1 MLQPLIDLPLT
12 KQNQNQNLRNYGE
25 KIHLVMS
32 RTSCVR
38 KYPSLPLKTAGAM
51 QTLPGPMAIVFRL
64 GSPKR
69 FRTFPGAGADLFET
83 PVLILAR
90 FSLNSPI
97 FSFFPLC
104 SRGKKRGPLQ
114 ESDSPVK
121 LTWIKKIYRPSH
133 PAVLPFLRC
142 FPSHRFS
149 GMPISLIVGSLH

>member
-12 KQNQNQNLRNYGE
+12 KQDQNQNQNLRNYGGE
-25 KIHLVMS
+25 IHLVMS

-51 QTLPGPMAIVFRL
+51 QTFPGPMAIVFRL

-97 FSFFPLC
+97 FLFPFLLT
-104 SRGKKRGPLQ
+104 REKKKRGPLQ

-121 LTWIKKIYRPSH
+121 LTWIKI
-133 PAVLPFLRC
+133 L
-142 FPSHRFS
+142 
-149 GMPISLIVGSLH
+149 